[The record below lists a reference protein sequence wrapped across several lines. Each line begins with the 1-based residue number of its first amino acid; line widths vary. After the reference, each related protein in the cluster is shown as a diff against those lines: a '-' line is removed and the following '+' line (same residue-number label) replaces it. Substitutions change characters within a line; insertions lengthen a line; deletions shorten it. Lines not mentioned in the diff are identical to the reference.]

1 MACVV
6 AVVHPVMDDELYTV
20 FERGKIDESLA
31 VAGNIGAKPTEGN
44 YRRISTPTLSRA
56 SVF

>member
-1 MACVV
+1 V